1 MDGPSTLPDATG
13 AVHWGGLSKMLG
25 ERRGERAR
33 VHWAAPQIML
43 VHILVGIQG
52 VQCIGRPL
60 IILSGGVSTLEFCG
74 PVHWAAPHPSA
85 LGDPSSLVQGSTL
98 PCGPV
103 HWAAPYCA

>member
-13 AVHWGGLSKMLG
+13 AVHWGGPSV
-25 ERRGERAR
+25 GERAR

-60 IILSGGVSTLEFCG
+60 IIFLVEGSVLPPSRVLRSG
-74 PVHWAAPHPSA
+74 A
-85 LGDPSSLVQGSTL
+85 LGSPSSQCIGRPLIFSAGVNTAL
-98 PCGPV
+98 GPV